1 MRKAQNTTRA
11 TVPYVDIAAQHAA
24 IKHEL
29 MSAVSDVLDSGQFI
43 LGQQLPEF
51 ERKFSELC
59 GVRYAVGVNSGTD
72 ALILGLKAL
81 GIGPGDEVITV
92 PNSFVASTGCIRL
105 LGATAILVDAGDDYN
120 IDPEK
125 IGAALSPRTK
135 AILPVHLTGR
145 PCDMDPI
152 LRIAKDHGLK
162 VVEDAAQAVLAE
174 YKGRRVGSFGAVGCF
189 SLHPLKN
196 LNACGDGGMV
206 TTDDP
211 ALYERLIV
219 MRNLGL
225 KTRDDCIM
233 WSQNSRLDTLQAAIL
248 LVKLQYLDQWTARR
262 RENARRYR
270 DRLRSVAQIRL
281 PAEEKDHEKA
291 VYHTFVIQA
300 ERRDEL
306 SAFLA
311 ERGIGSSVHYPVPIH
326 LTEAG
331 RELGYP
337 RGSFP
342 VTEAQAR
349 AILSLP
355 IYPELSEDK
364 LDLVCDRIK
373 AFYAAS

>member
-1 MRKAQNTTRA
+1 MSA

-24 IKHEL
+24 IKGEL
-29 MSAVSDVLDSGQFI
+29 MAAVSEVLDSGQFI
-43 LGQQLPEF
+43 LGQQVAEF
-51 ERKFSELC
+51 EQRFAELC

-81 GIGPGDEVITV
+81 GVGPGDEVITA

-105 LGATAILVDAGDDYN
+105 LGAKAILVDVGDDYN

-125 IGAALSPRTK
+125 ISAALGPRTR

-145 PCDMDPI
+145 PCDMDPV
-152 LRIAKDHGLK
+152 LKIASDRGLQ
-162 VVEDAAQAVLAE
+162 VVEDCAQAVLAE
-174 YKGRRVGSFGAVGCF
+174 YKGRRVGSFGAIGCF
-189 SLHPLKN
+189 SLHPLKT

-211 ALYERLIV
+211 ELYERIKV

-248 LVKLQYLDQWTARR
+248 LVKLKYLDHWTARR
-262 RENARRYR
+262 RENAQRYR
-270 DRLRSVAQIRL
+270 EQLQSVAQIRL
-281 PAEEKDHEKA
+281 PSREKDHEKA

-300 ERRDEL
+300 ERRDDLRAFL
-306 SAFLA
+306 SA
-311 ERGIGSSVHYPVPIH
+311 RGIGSNVHYPVPIH

-337 RGSFP
+337 PGSFP

-349 AILSLP
+349 AIVSLP
-355 IYPELSEDK
+355 VYPELTEDK
-364 LDLVCDRIK
+364 LDLVCEQIK
-373 AFYAAS
+373 AFYTAS